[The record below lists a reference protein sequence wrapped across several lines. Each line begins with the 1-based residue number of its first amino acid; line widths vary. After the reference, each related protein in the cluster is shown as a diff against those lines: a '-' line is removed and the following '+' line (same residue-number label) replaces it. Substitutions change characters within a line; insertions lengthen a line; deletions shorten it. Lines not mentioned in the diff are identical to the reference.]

1 MLESRVEPQS
11 PSGTARADAGES
23 PAARQPFVPPTV
35 KDLGGL
41 TKLTQVGGTA

>member
-1 MLESRVEPQS
+1 MLEPHRQSQS
-11 PSGTARADAGES
+11 PVGTARAAAGES

-41 TKLTQVGGTA
+41 TRLTQLGGTA

>member
-1 MLESRVEPQS
+1 MLDPRVEPQS
-11 PSGTARADAGES
+11 PSGTVRTDAGES

-41 TKLTQVGGTA
+41 TKLTQLGGTV